1 MKNMNLDL
9 SREFKGKN
17 ILITGGTGSIGM
29 GLAKQLVKYDPKE
42 IRIFSND
49 EIIRSKKAFNKT
61 AFFSKR
67 FAAKEAFSKALGT
80 GFRKGLNFND
90 ISIINDKYGKPS
102 IKLNNK
108 LQSII
113 KKKFKTKK
121 INVYLSISDEKKHSI
136 AFVIL
141 EKK

>member
-1 MKNMNLDL
+1 MSTLGIGVDIIDNSRIKKSITNKNFV
-9 SREFKGKN
+9 S
-17 ILITGGTGSIGM
+17 
-29 GLAKQLVKYDPKE
+29 
-42 IRIFSND
+42 RIFSND

-102 IKLNNK
+102 IKLNSK